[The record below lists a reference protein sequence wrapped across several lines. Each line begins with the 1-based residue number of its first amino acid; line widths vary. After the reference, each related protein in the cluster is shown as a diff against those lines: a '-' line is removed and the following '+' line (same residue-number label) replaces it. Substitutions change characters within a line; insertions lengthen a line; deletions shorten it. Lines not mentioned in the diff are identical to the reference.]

1 MLEYPIPAHAAASQK
16 PTPDDFL
23 GTKRAI
29 IDPLVSKQMDK
40 ILQNV
45 QKKSKQILKQ
55 IEEKVLKLN
64 FFNKVNQVQRASNLN
79 SGPGRAQDF

>member
-29 IDPLVSKQMDK
+29 IDPLVSKQLDK

-45 QKKSKQILKQ
+45 QKKSK
-55 IEEKVLKLN
+55 N
-64 FFNKVNQVQRASNLN
+64 F
-79 SGPGRAQDF
+79 

>member
-29 IDPLVSKQMDK
+29 IDPLVSKQLDK
-40 ILQNV
+40 ILQNL
-45 QKKSKQILKQ
+45 QKKFWNKLK
-55 IEEKVLKLN
+55 KKFWN
-64 FFNKVNQVQRASNLN
+64 
-79 SGPGRAQDF
+79 